1 MKPLFVISRR
11 VDAGASAGDVQR
23 RLLGARL
30 LLLTGT
36 GGSGKRIVGNM
47 LVDERSFVHIDLDNP
62 HANRRFLGN
71 GVEGLRSE
79 LEANLEPGQD
89 LVVTWTPSRHGALP
103 FVRVMQSYGFDWV
116 WFDGDRGAGFHGFF
130 SVKNAEAARFVDS
143 FAEDGSFRPLA
154 AVLAEV
160 LEPGPVAQPV
170 PERRRVRAAAARAH
184 MPRATWL
191 RPTAAHLRSRTAAA
205 VAVALA
211 ILAALGGG
219 AYSLFGGLAGQKVGD
234 ALALQSAHAKPAAL
248 PQNGVLV
255 SGESLAGV
263 RLGDTTDEV
272 RKLWGRNFTVW
283 EGHTP
288 ITWFYFAETGDPV
301 GAGVVFREGRVTA
314 VFTLGAK
321 RGWRTDEGVKVGDYL
336 STQLLHD
343 EGNWTV
349 CAGYSAKS
357 EESDDAVTSILAVGP
372 VVYGFSL
379 TRPDESVCH

>member
-1 MKPLFVISRR
+1 MKPFLVIPRR
-11 VDAGASAGDVQR
+11 DDADANAEAVQK

-36 GGSGKRIVGNM
+36 GGSGKRIVGNL
-47 LVDERSFVHIDLDNP
+47 LVDERSFVHVDLDNP
-62 HANRRFLGN
+62 HANRRFLGS

-89 LVVTWTPSRHGALP
+89 MVVTWTPSRNGALP
-103 FVRVMQSYGFDWV
+103 FVRVMQAYGFDWV
-116 WFDGDRGAGFHGFF
+116 WFDGDRGAAFHGFF
-130 SVKNAEAARFVDS
+130 SVRNGEAARFVDP

-154 AVLAEV
+154 AVLSEV

-170 PERRRVRAAAARAH
+170 PERRRVAGFAREH
-184 MPRATWL
+184 MPSTAWL
-191 RPTAAHLRSRTAAA
+191 RPAGAQLRSRAAAA

-211 ILAALGGG
+211 VLAALGGG
-219 AYSLFGGLAGQKVGD
+219 AYALFGGLAEQKVGG
-234 ALALQSAHAKPAAL
+234 ALALQSAQAKPAAL
-248 PQNGVLV
+248 PQEGVLV

-272 RKLWGRNFTVW
+272 RKLWGKNFTVW
-283 EGHTP
+283 EGHKPT
-288 ITWFYFAETGDPV
+288 TWFYFAETGDPV

-321 RGWRTDEGVKVGDYL
+321 RGWRTAEGVKVGDYL